1 MRAKSMTPKALSR
14 NSKRASAPVTRHS
27 SLKKKRYIMHKLITP
42 LLAVLLLLSLSS
54 CKMFKKP
61 TVDRIHDLKIISMT
75 PDQTNILI
83 SLKVNNPNSYKL
95 VVKELKVS
103 LLDKDRVAVG
113 NAVMS
118 KQIMIPGRKSTA
130 VDFNVKLDTR
140 KTAKMISHAD
150 QVLFFYIQGQGKG
163 RALGCT
169 KKLQF
174 EEPYELKIKDY
185 ISDLLPKFTAGGSD
199 LFKVQK
205 THISKLGIGQTQV
218 QTDFMLLNPYGL
230 TFTFKG
236 FPADVY
242 VNEKIVG
249 KANLGTQL
257 YFNENV
263 YSKDGNIQLEINNF
277 KSLVEAVKGAV
288 KGEIDYKVKGTVII
302 DAFGMEIKNP
312 YEFKGSIPFNL
323 QELIF

>member
-1 MRAKSMTPKALSR
+1 MNK
-14 NSKRASAPVTRHS
+14 
-27 SLKKKRYIMHKLITP
+27 P
-42 LLAVLLLLSLSS
+42 LTLLLTGLLLLSLSS
-54 CKMFKKP
+54 CRMFKKP
-61 TVDRIHDLKIISMT
+61 TVDRVHDLKIVSMT
-75 PDQTNILI
+75 PDQTDVLL

-95 VVKELKVS
+95 VLKELKVT
-103 LLDKDRVAVG
+103 LLDKDRVSVG
-113 NAVMS
+113 SAVMN
-118 KQIMIPGRKSTA
+118 KQIVIPGRKSTA
-130 VDFNVKLDTR
+130 IDFNVRLDTR

-150 QVLFFYIQGQGKG
+150 QVLFFYIQGKGKG
-163 RALGCT
+163 RALGCN
-169 KKLQF
+169 KKLDF
-174 EEPYELKIKDY
+174 EEPYELNIKDY
-185 ISDLLPKFTAGGSD
+185 IADLLPKFAAEGSD

-205 THISKLGIGQTQV
+205 THITKLGLAQTQV
-218 QTDFMLLNPYGL
+218 QTDFILLNPFGL
-230 TFTFKG
+230 SFTFKG

-277 KSLVEAVKGAV
+277 KSLVEAFKGAV
-288 KGEIDYKVKGTVII
+288 QGEIDYKVKGNVLI
-302 DAFGMEIKNP
+302 DAFGMEIKKP